1 VEGYTDQLAFI
12 SNRILSVLEDLR
24 AQSSRPTIV
33 ILQSDHGP
41 GSPLDEENPSAP
53 HLGDKLAIL
62 NAYYLPEQDF
72 TGLYKEITPVNT
84 FRLIFN
90 RYFGTELELLEDKS
104 YYSTRRSPY
113 LLVDV
118 TDKIRSGKDSQ
129 PTE

>member
-1 VEGYTDQLAFI
+1 M
-12 SNRILSVLEDLR
+12 
-24 AQSSRPTIV
+24 

-41 GSPLDEENPSAP
+41 GSPLDEENPTAP